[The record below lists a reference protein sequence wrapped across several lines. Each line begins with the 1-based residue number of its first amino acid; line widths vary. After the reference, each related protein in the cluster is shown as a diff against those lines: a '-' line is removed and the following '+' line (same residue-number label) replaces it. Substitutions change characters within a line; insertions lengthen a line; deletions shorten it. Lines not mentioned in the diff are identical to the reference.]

1 MGTNLALTGGPWH
14 AFIADPDGFVYTS
27 IDDLRENAEDP
38 DDQFS
43 VVIVKGSAMPDD
55 RSGCRDRLP
64 GSYTCADQALHTD
77 DLYLGDDV
85 DDSESVTLTWA
96 RAQAM
101 CAGLNADARTAV
113 A

>member
-1 MGTNLALTGGPWH
+1 MTTTGPWH

-27 IDDLRENAEDP
+27 VDDLRENAEDP
-38 DDQFS
+38 DAEFS
-43 VVIVKGSAMPDD
+43 VVIVKGGAMPDD
-55 RSGCRDRLP
+55 RSGDQGRLP
-64 GSYTCADQALHTD
+64 GSHSTADKALEIE

-85 DDSESVTLTWA
+85 DPSESIEVQWA

-101 CAGLNADARTAV
+101 CAGLNAAKLAEV